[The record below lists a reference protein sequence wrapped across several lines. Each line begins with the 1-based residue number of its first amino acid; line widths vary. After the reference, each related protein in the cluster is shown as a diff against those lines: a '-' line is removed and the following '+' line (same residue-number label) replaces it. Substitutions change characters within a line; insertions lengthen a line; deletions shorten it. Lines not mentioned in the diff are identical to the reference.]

1 MRYARIYT
9 DADGETHFDDVDVR
23 GVRQHSSVSQVVAE
37 VAAPIPVEDV
47 VFRRVIE
54 EDESGAPHNAPRV
67 QFVIHLA
74 GESEI
79 EVSDGEKRRFGP
91 GSVVLVEDTIGK
103 GHVTRGVG
111 GEERVTLFVAL
122 PHPLENT
129 T

>member
-1 MRYARIYT
+1 VRYVRIYT
-9 DADGETHFDDVDVR
+9 DGDGETHFGDVDVE
-23 GVRQHSSVSQVVAE
+23 GARQRSSVSQVVAE
-37 VAAPIPVEDV
+37 VAPAIPAQGI

-54 EDESGAPHNAPRV
+54 EDDSGAPHNAPRV

-79 EVSDGEKRRFGP
+79 EVSDGETRRFGP
-91 GSVVLVEDTIGK
+91 GSVVLVEDTTGK

-122 PHPLENT
+122 PQAPQNP
-129 T
+129 